1 MGGGYTLRET
11 DLVEDV
17 AVGAAGVAGSIIGAS
32 INGIGA
38 LARHSKDRK
47 MVEALDAMM
56 EVAQREDIDHL
67 LKIATTFSQK
77 YKQEPYGPAF
87 LSIALA
93 GKGQY
98 NDALAAVDK
107 AGQLGLD
114 SLESTI
120 FRINIYKRKGDTAK
134 LLQEYTILTQ
144 DSERRQDGYFGRA
157 QMLMEIGDFD
167 QALADA
173 HQVISL
179 SPDVFGY
186 CLRGDIYRAQG
197 QQEKAVEDYTR
208 AIRLDQNE
216 AFLFERRAKVYELLG
231 KTDEARADRETAQ
244 RLGAIDQELSEAR
257 GLLDYL
263 RKGGARFKISRNG
276 HELEISGTRL
286 KPETLDKIERLK
298 PKLLQILAEA

>member
-1 MGGGYTLRET
+1 MT
-11 DLVEDV
+11 
-17 AVGAAGVAGSIIGAS
+17 
-32 INGIGA
+32 
-38 LARHSKDRK
+38 
-47 MVEALDAMM
+47 EA
-56 EVAQREDIDHL
+56 AQREDFDHL

-77 YKQEPYGPAF
+77 YRQEPYGPTC
-87 LSIALA
+87 LSVALA

-107 AGQLGLD
+107 AVQLGLD
-114 SLESTI
+114 PLEGTI

-134 LLQEYTILTQ
+134 LLKEYTILTQ

-157 QMLMEIGDFD
+157 QMLMEIGDLD
-167 QALADA
+167 QALVDA

-197 QQEKAVEDYTR
+197 QQEKAIEDYTR

-231 KTDEARADRETAQ
+231 KTDEARVDREAAQ
-244 RLGAIDQELSEAR
+244 RLGTIDQELSEAQE
-257 GLLDYL
+257 LLHYL
-263 RKGGARFKISRNG
+263 RENGASLKIACNG
-276 HELEISGTRL
+276 RDLEISGTRLWKL
-286 KPETLDKIERLK
+286 KPETLDKIKQLK
-298 PKLLQILAEA
+298 PKLLQILARA